1 MYNSFEL
8 LQGSVKN
15 IKTVWGVY
23 EVLSYIVTEVS
34 GKVLRSQ
41 RDSDHRIGMFNL
53 LVYYDVL
60 GQRDEVKRK
69 FDDFIRNQV
78 VL

>member
-1 MYNSFEL
+1 M
-8 LQGSVKN
+8 
-15 IKTVWGVY
+15 
-23 EVLSYIVTEVS
+23 LSYIVTEVS